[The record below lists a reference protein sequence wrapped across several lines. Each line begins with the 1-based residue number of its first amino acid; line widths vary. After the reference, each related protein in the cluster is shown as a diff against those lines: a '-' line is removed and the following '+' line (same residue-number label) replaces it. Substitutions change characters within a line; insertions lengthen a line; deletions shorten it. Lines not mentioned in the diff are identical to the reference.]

1 MDRDPFDRLARKL
14 TQAGS
19 RRSLVSSVLRSTIA
33 GPVALG
39 GMHFV
44 RADGKNKDT
53 KDKDKDRN
61 RGQSS
66 GPVVV
71 NAPGGTAAATT
82 EQPAAPPAAQT
93 TTVQTSNQ
101 VCAGDCAQT
110 SQQALAPTVN
120 QAVLPGSLDA
130 SVRPPTYWLDL
141 SCVFDA
147 PAYRTTCTGTTH
159 SPAGAPLV
167 QKITL
172 PTERFCAV
180 VLDTT
185 SQPEKRE
192 TVRRPAPAVAGG
204 GQANAG
210 NGGVANASANG
221 GSVSVGDIG
230 GGQNTNVSIN
240 ASGGTANADASG
252 GNNNVAIAGAGQAG
266 QELEEQVVTPST
278 LTVTLEGQ
286 VVPGKT
292 TTYWLDTE
300 AGRRPAAGPTLLQVA
315 DQTTQ
320 TGTILVDAWTCPTSP
335 PDAAYDWFGQCTT
348 PASGMQFGL
357 YPASGGSA
365 PLATGTP
372 DAQGQVRFANL
383 APGTYQVRPEGAP
396 WCHAESDHVDAD
408 GNVQV
413 EAQTDSHVWS
423 FVCGAPAGS

>member
-1 MDRDPFDRLARKL
+1 
-14 TQAGS
+14 
-19 RRSLVSSVLRSTIA
+19 
-33 GPVALG
+33 
-39 GMHFV
+39 
-44 RADGKNKDT
+44 
-53 KDKDKDRN
+53 
-61 RGQSS
+61 
-66 GPVVV
+66 
-71 NAPGGTAAATT
+71 
-82 EQPAAPPAAQT
+82 
-93 TTVQTSNQ
+93 
-101 VCAGDCAQT
+101 
-110 SQQALAPTVN
+110 
-120 QAVLPGSLDA
+120 
-130 SVRPPTYWLDL
+130 
-141 SCVFDA
+141 
-147 PAYRTTCTGTTH
+147 
-159 SPAGAPLV
+159 LV

-320 TGTILVDAWTCPTSP
+320 TGTILVDAWTCPTSQP
-335 PDAAYDWFGQCTT
+335 AAAYDWFGQCTT
-348 PASGMQFGL
+348 PASSMQFAL
-357 YPASGGSA
+357 YPATGGSA